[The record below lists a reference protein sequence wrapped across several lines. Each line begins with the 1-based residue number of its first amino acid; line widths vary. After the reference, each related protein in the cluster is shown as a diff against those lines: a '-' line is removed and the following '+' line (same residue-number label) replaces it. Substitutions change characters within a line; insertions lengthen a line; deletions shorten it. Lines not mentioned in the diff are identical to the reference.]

1 MFNESYILE
10 KTIPMPRY
18 EFQKIEIHTDPGGIS
33 EEMLA
38 KEIRTIPHPIT
49 TQIAPYCEGEQGWGI
64 TDLLCWLDQPMPLGP
79 CQTSGKGR
87 SLLSSPFRQ
96 VFLFLSPIKELVC
109 PPEKGLGS
117 PFARGFPCPS

>member
-38 KEIRTIPHPIT
+38 KESEPYPIPSPPKLPPT
-49 TQIAPYCEGEQGWGI
+49 ARAN
-64 TDLLCWLDQPMPLGP
+64 
-79 CQTSGKGR
+79 KG
-87 SLLSSPFRQ
+87 
-96 VFLFLSPIKELVC
+96 
-109 PPEKGLGS
+109 G
-117 PFARGFPCPS
+117 A